1 MLLLQ
6 HMNPIPALPASRID
20 ATELYSIWKSTKL
33 TASQA
38 LQKAINTAITNLE
51 KKGIVSVQLY
61 NGEVDYYPNDPSNYL
76 ISSKLRGGELLS
88 KSEYKENFFIVQAGS
103 LARGTLMPGADID
116 FLVFPSNEKSRP
128 YTQALQREVRFALKE
143 IIGNN
148 KLPFK
153 VDEIMTE
160 EINFH
165 VPPEEVEEKLLQPK
179 RKVYNAEFGMT
190 WEELS
195 IASMVLR
202 DIEFLYGDKD
212 AFDQLVG
219 ESRDRLFTPHN
230 CNDTVGIELTRSL
243 LEQPLRNGL
252 AALGKGLSNE
262 SIINNFDPKDQGT
275 RIIELFAWLIRTR
288 EGVKEKNPVDVI
300 KATESLNKGEQEK
313 LEEAFKFLIILS
325 AATRNANPAVREGEH
340 PKLTK
345 QNEGKIAS
353 QLGVETSL
361 FRKALIDHL
370 ITMCK
375 IIPDYI

>member
-1 MLLLQ
+1 
-6 HMNPIPALPASRID
+6 MNPLPALSASRID
-20 ATELYSIWKSTKL
+20 TTELYSIWKSAKL

-38 LQKAINTAITNLE
+38 LQKATDTAITNLE

-88 KSEYKENFFIVQAGS
+88 KSEYKENFFIVKVGS

-116 FLVFPSNEKSRP
+116 FLVFPSNRKSRP
-128 YTQALQREVRFALKE
+128 YTQALQREIRFALKK
-143 IIGNN
+143 IIENN

-179 RKVYNAEFGMT
+179 RRVCNAELGMT
-190 WEELS
+190 WEEPS

-212 AFDQLVG
+212 AFDQLVR

-252 AALGKGLSNE
+252 AALGERLSNGLV
-262 SIINNFDPKDQGT
+262 INNFDPKDQGT
-275 RIIELFAWLIRTR
+275 RIVELFAWLIRTR
-288 EGVKEKNPVDVI
+288 EGVEEKNPVDVI
-300 KATESLNKGEQEK
+300 KTAKSLSKDEQKK

-345 QNEGKIAS
+345 QNEGKITS
-353 QLGVETSL
+353 QLGVETPL

-370 ITMCK
+370 MAMCE
-375 IIPDYI
+375 IIPNHI

>member
-1 MLLLQ
+1 
-6 HMNPIPALPASRID
+6 MNPIPALPASRID